1 MRVHV
6 SYVLA
11 MDKYLNDIKIINAR
25 LCNIETFFCLKGT
38 FHGQNKNDTDN
49 EGNCTHEANRCGRY
63 EEDPEDKS
71 KRIWNKKR

>member
-1 MRVHV
+1 M
-6 SYVLA
+6 SCVLA

-38 FHGQNKNDTDN
+38 FHGQSKNDGNN
-49 EGNCTHEANRCGRY
+49 EGNCTHEANRCVGY
-63 EEDPEDKS
+63 KEDPEDKS